1 MGEGLRWAVVAV
13 FAIAA
18 VVAVMQTA
26 YEWGRGTSS
35 QARTPSSHSEHVHA
49 EATSQ
54 MLDLINVERV
64 RAGLDPVL
72 VGNNRA
78 AQIQAEASL
87 SGCFSSHWGSD
98 GLKPY
103 MRYSLAGGY
112 QYNSENASGN
122 SFCISPS
129 DGLFRILSIEEEVNQ
144 TMQGFMDS
152 PGHRASILDR
162 WNRRVNI
169 GLAWDEYNFVAV
181 QHFEGDYV
189 EYDKLP
195 VIEDGVLSMEGRVK
209 NGVEV
214 EDDVDLAVGVI
225 YDPPPRTLT
234 VGQLSRTYCYD
245 TGLPVASLRPPLTG
259 DWYYEEDE
267 VTEVYEIEACPNPY
281 DMPAGVVAPRNVEEA
296 KKLFDQ
302 AYETSQRLKPLSATI
317 KMITALEWTV
327 GPDEFAVTANL
338 ADLLAEHGKGVYTVL
353 VIGAI
358 GGKELVISQYSIF
371 HDIIPPNAYGS
382 NDR

>member
-1 MGEGLRWAVVAV
+1 MRWVVVAAFLV
-13 FAIAA
+13 AA
-18 VVAVMQTA
+18 LVAVMQTA
-26 YEWGRGTSS
+26 FEWGRGASS
-35 QARTPSSHSEHVHA
+35 QTRSPSAHSDQVHA
-49 EATSQ
+49 EAMSQ
-54 MLDLINVERV
+54 MLDLINLERV

-72 VGNNRA
+72 LGNNEA
-78 AQIQAEASL
+78 AQIHAEASL

-122 SFCISPS
+122 SYCIRPS
-129 DGLFRILSIEEEVNQ
+129 DGLFRTLSIEEEIDQ
-144 TMQGFMDS
+144 TMQGLMDS
-152 PGHRASILDR
+152 PGHRTSILDR

-169 GLAWDEYNFVAV
+169 GLAWDEHNFVAV

-189 EYDKLP
+189 DYDKLP
-195 VIEDGVLSMEGRVK
+195 VIEDGVLTMEGRVK
-209 NGVEV
+209 NGVKL
-214 EDDVDLAVGVI
+214 EDDADLAVVLL

-234 VGQLSRTYCYD
+234 AGQLSRTYCYD
-245 TGLPVASLRPPLTG
+245 TGLPVASLRAPLTG

-267 VTEVYEIEACPNPY
+267 VTEVYEVEACPNPY
-281 DMPAGVVAPRNVEEA
+281 DMPAGVASPRTVEEA
-296 KKLFDQ
+296 QELFDQ

-327 GPDEFAVTANL
+327 RPEGFAVTANL
-338 ADLLAEHGKGVYTVL
+338 GDLLAEHGEGVYTVL
-353 VIGAI
+353 VFGAI
-358 GGKELVISQYSIF
+358 RGEELVISQYSIF
-371 HDIIPPNAYGS
+371 HDIIPTNAYGA